1 MSLHVTHAFII
12 LLYLRIEAHIYRI
25 HSTYTVSYLNT
36 HVTKTLHN
44 IIYTHDVMAPMIG
57 YVILFNEAYTYYTH
71 VHCLYVNAHVTKTL
85 HMT

>member
-1 MSLHVTHAFII
+1 MSLHMTHFHNII
-12 LLYLRIEAHIYRI
+12 LHGSRQCIYI
-25 HSTYTVSYLNT
+25 QNTKYTVSYLNT

-71 VHCLYVNAHVTKTL
+71 VLCLYVNAHVTKTL